1 MRKDCGAI
9 GFPAPATAS
18 DFRPGPRGLS
28 LHRPPHLPM
37 RFHPPSSL
45 PPPPECYGL
54 RAALRAW
61 LNLATQPIG
70 RRAPPLGSSPSSRP
84 QPPASTIPQG
94 IPTPRSRS
102 VPDVS
107 HVLDGLLRQLPLR
120 ACFIPLP
127 RPGFAL
133 QGFVPR
139 VEPYRVS
146 PARSCPPGVG
156 RTRLRPANA
165 PPPPGPCSPP
175 RVRCRPGRI
184 RSRMIRAPRG
194 LPAPPGSL
202 PAQRGNAFTSPPP
215 STLAAKNPSRLA
227 PGVFPLPGLACLGSG
242 CRPARASWPEPPS
255 LLSKSRVRGPSPAVH
270 RAAGHAKT

>member
-1 MRKDCGAI
+1 VTRRPAKNAVPFGGSSLACRCAARVAPRCAPSREGSVLPGVFYAEGSREHRLPRSRHGL
-9 GFPAPATAS
+9 GFS
-18 DFRPGPRGLS
+18 PGPAQSLS
-28 LHRPPHLPM
+28 LRRPPHLPM

-70 RRAPPLGSSPSSRP
+70 RRAPPLGSSPSSRH
-84 QPPASTIPQG
+84 QPPASTIPRG

-139 VEPYRVS
+139 AEPCRVS
-146 PARSCPPGVG
+146 PAASCPPGVG
-156 RTRLRPANA
+156 RTRL
-165 PPPPGPCSPP
+165 
-175 RVRCRPGRI
+175 
-184 RSRMIRAPRG
+184 
-194 LPAPPGSL
+194 
-202 PAQRGNAFTSPPP
+202 
-215 STLAAKNPSRLA
+215 
-227 PGVFPLPGLACLGSG
+227 
-242 CRPARASWPEPPS
+242 
-255 LLSKSRVRGPSPAVH
+255 
-270 RAAGHAKT
+270 